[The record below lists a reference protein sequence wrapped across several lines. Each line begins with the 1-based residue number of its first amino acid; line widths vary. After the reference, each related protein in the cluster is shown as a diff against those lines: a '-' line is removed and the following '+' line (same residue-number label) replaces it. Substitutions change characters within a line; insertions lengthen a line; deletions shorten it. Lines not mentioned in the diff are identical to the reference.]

1 MNKQPLVP
9 TVTLLQGKSYTPSK
23 RTNIQD
29 TWREFGWT
37 PGRTATKQSRTNMF
51 IYKSKGS

>member
-1 MNKQPLVP
+1 MNKQPIVP
-9 TVTLLQGKSYTPSK
+9 TVTLLQGKSYTPSE